1 MKKKNVSKT
10 WIFREVEEKVNFIFI
25 LVQITNWAKSF
36 VPRGFEGKLVL
47 SLTRPNFLTG
57 WSCKLGSRPRCQLP
71 LITPFSMSHD
81 KFLVSY

>member
-25 LVQITNWAKSF
+25 FPK
-36 VPRGFEGKLVL
+36 GFEGKLVL

-81 KFLVSY
+81 KFSVSY